1 MSSHFPEIARKDQ
14 KDLRFLQLT
23 YHLYYLKLK
32 TYNYLFWYV
41 FIFLCVNLRIFQ
53 CADLPE
59 ICRWDGQE
67 MGLTADSMDDFLDQG
82 AAETQ
87 DSETLP
93 QRPESKFDYF

>member
-1 MSSHFPEIARKDQ
+1 
-14 KDLRFLQLT
+14 
-23 YHLYYLKLK
+23 
-32 TYNYLFWYV
+32 
-41 FIFLCVNLRIFQ
+41 
-53 CADLPE
+53 
-59 ICRWDGQE
+59 